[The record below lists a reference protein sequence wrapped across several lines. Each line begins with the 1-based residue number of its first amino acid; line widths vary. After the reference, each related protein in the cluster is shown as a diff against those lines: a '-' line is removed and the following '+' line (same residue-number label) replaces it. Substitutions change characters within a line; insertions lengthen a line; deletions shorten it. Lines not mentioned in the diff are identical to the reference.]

1 MARRNMWSVLFN
13 PKVISV
19 LLAVLLWVYVAGV
32 RGPDTTKSVEAPV
45 VAVNLPQGYVV
56 SGTLPTVTVT
66 LRGPMNTLW
75 NVTSSYVT
83 PTIDLRGRSEGT
95 FAATVQVQVAGL
107 AGVTVQ
113 NVTPSEVSVQ
123 LESLQTVSVPL
134 HAEVTGTL
142 PAGLVLGMPH
152 AEPPTVEVS
161 GPSSLVS
168 TVKEAAVVV
177 SLDKLGTPAGG
188 NLTVAGGV
196 VAFDA
201 EGNAVTGVL
210 LSPQSAAAILPILDS
225 SRVRTLPVLP
235 VIGGRPAAGYAVG
248 STSCTPAVVM
258 VTGEPDVLGQ
268 LKVIPTSPVD
278 VSDRSGVVTRDVELA
293 LPSGVSLMGG
303 AKVVTCRIA
312 LDPVEV
318 LAIPDVPVQVRGAGS
333 SWKVTIGTTSVS
345 VLVSGTSGAIASLGS
360 SQVKAYIDVSQA
372 PLADGSYPIS
382 LEGLT
387 QGVISA
393 TATPS
398 SIQADIQKEP

>member
-1 MARRNMWSVLFN
+1 MTRRNIWSVLFN

-123 LESLQTVSVPL
+123 LESLRTVSVPV

-142 PAGLVLGMPH
+142 PAGMVLGMPH

-161 GPSSLVS
+161 GPSSLVG

-293 LPSGVSLMGG
+293 LPSGVSLISG

-312 LDPVEV
+312 LDPVVV

-333 SWKVTIGTTSVS
+333 TWKVTIGTTSVS
-345 VLVSGTSGAIASLGS
+345 VLVSGTSAAIASLGS
-360 SQVKAYIDVSQA
+360 SQVKAYVDVSQA

-393 TATPS
+393 MATPS

>member
-1 MARRNMWSVLFN
+1 MTRRNIWSVLFN

-123 LESLQTVSVPL
+123 LESLRTVSVPV

-142 PAGLVLGMPH
+142 PAGMVLGMPH

-168 TVKEAAVVV
+168 IVKEAAVVV

-188 NLTVAGGV
+188 NLTVAGDV

-201 EGNAVTGVL
+201 QGNTVTGVL

-268 LKVIPTSPVD
+268 LKVIPTSAVD

-293 LPSGVSLMGG
+293 LPSGVSLISG

-312 LDPVEV
+312 LDPVVV

-333 SWKVTIGTTSVS
+333 TWKVTIGTTSVS
-345 VLVSGTSGAIASLGS
+345 VLVSGTSAAIASLGS
-360 SQVKAYIDVSQA
+360 SQVKAYVDVSQA

-393 TATPS
+393 MATPS

>member
-1 MARRNMWSVLFN
+1 MARRNTWSVLFN

-19 LLAVLLWVYVAGV
+19 LLAVLLWVYVAAV

-123 LESLQTVSVPL
+123 LESLQTISVPV

-142 PAGLVLGMPH
+142 PAGMVLGMPH
-152 AEPPTVEVS
+152 AEPPVVEVS

-168 TVKEAAVVV
+168 IVKEAAVVV

-188 NLTVAGGV
+188 NLTVAGDV

-293 LPSGVSLMGG
+293 LPSGVSLMSG

-312 LDPVEV
+312 LDPVVV

-333 SWKVTIGTTSVS
+333 NWKVTLGTTSVS
-345 VLVSGTSGAIASLGS
+345 VLVSGTSAAIASLGS
-360 SQVKAYIDVSQA
+360 SQVKAYTDVSQA
-372 PLADGSYPIS
+372 PLADGSYPVL

-387 QGVISA
+387 QGIISA
-393 TATPS
+393 TVTPS
-398 SIQADIQKEP
+398 SIQADVQKEP

>member
-1 MARRNMWSVLFN
+1 MTRRNIWSVLFN

-123 LESLQTVSVPL
+123 LESLRTVSVPV

-142 PAGLVLGMPH
+142 PAGMVLGMPH

-168 TVKEAAVVV
+168 IVKEAAVVV

-188 NLTVAGGV
+188 NLTVAGDV

-201 EGNAVTGVL
+201 EGNTVTGVL

-235 VIGGRPAAGYAVG
+235 VIGGRTAAGYAVG

-268 LKVIPTSPVD
+268 LKVIPTSAVD

-293 LPSGVSLMGG
+293 LPSGVSLISGG
-303 AKVVTCRIA
+303 KVVTCRIA
-312 LDPVEV
+312 LDPVVV

-333 SWKVTIGTTSVS
+333 TWKVTIGTTSVS
-345 VLVSGTSGAIASLGS
+345 VLVSGTSAAIASLGS
-360 SQVKAYIDVSQA
+360 SQVKAYVDVSQA

>member
-75 NVTSSYVT
+75 NLTSSYVT

-210 LSPQSAAAILPILDS
+210 LSPQSAATILPILDS

>member
-1 MARRNMWSVLFN
+1 M
-13 PKVISV
+13 
-19 LLAVLLWVYVAGV
+19 
-32 RGPDTTKSVEAPV
+32 
-45 VAVNLPQGYVV
+45 
-56 SGTLPTVTVT
+56 
-66 LRGPMNTLW
+66 
-75 NVTSSYVT
+75 
-83 PTIDLRGRSEGT
+83 
-95 FAATVQVQVAGL
+95 
-107 AGVTVQ
+107 
-113 NVTPSEVSVQ
+113 
-123 LESLQTVSVPL
+123 
-134 HAEVTGTL
+134 
-142 PAGLVLGMPH
+142 VLGMPH

-345 VLVSGTSGAIASLGS
+345 VLVSGTSTAIASLGS

-398 SIQADIQKEP
+398 SIQADVQKEP

>member
-293 LPSGVSLMGG
+293 LPSGVYLMGG

-345 VLVSGTSGAIASLGS
+345 VLVSGTSTAIASLGS

-398 SIQADIQKEP
+398 SIQADVQKEP

>member
-1 MARRNMWSVLFN
+1 
-13 PKVISV
+13 
-19 LLAVLLWVYVAGV
+19 
-32 RGPDTTKSVEAPV
+32 
-45 VAVNLPQGYVV
+45 
-56 SGTLPTVTVT
+56 
-66 LRGPMNTLW
+66 
-75 NVTSSYVT
+75 
-83 PTIDLRGRSEGT
+83 
-95 FAATVQVQVAGL
+95 VQVQVAGL

-123 LESLQTVSVPL
+123 LESLRTVSVPV

-142 PAGLVLGMPH
+142 PAGMVLGMPH

-168 TVKEAAVVV
+168 IVKEAAVVV

-188 NLTVAGGV
+188 NLTVAGDV

-201 EGNAVTGVL
+201 EGNTVTGVL

-268 LKVIPTSPVD
+268 LKVIPTSAVD

-293 LPSGVSLMGG
+293 LPSGVSLISGG
-303 AKVVTCRIA
+303 KVVTCRIA
-312 LDPVEV
+312 LDPVVV

-333 SWKVTIGTTSVS
+333 TWKVTIGTTSVS
-345 VLVSGTSGAIASLGS
+345 VLVSGTSAAIASLGS
-360 SQVKAYIDVSQA
+360 SQVKAYVDVSQA